1 MGFDALY
8 SEAEVPSSEVEV
20 IIFLLNSPI
29 PNPQS
34 PVPNPQSLVPIPQS
48 PFPSPLNMI
57 QAEEFVEAARN
68 LGFGWYSGVPC
79 SFLTPFINYV
89 INDVQLKYISAANE
103 GDAVAIATGAA
114 IAGKSAVV
122 MMQNSGLGNAVNPLT
137 SLTYIFRIPLLL
149 ICTLRGDV
157 YDGLRLPNLQDE
169 PQHELMGQITDK
181 LLETMTVPWE
191 FFPTD
196 AAEIEPVLQ
205 RATAYM
211 QQERRPYALIMR
223 KGTIAPHALT
233 RSSIPE
239 RENSNSAHIQ
249 QNFFRDRKEQRI
261 SRSEA
266 LARIV
271 ELIDAKNTVVI
282 ATTGYTGRELFASKD
297 SANHLYMVGS
307 MGCASSMALGLSLAR
322 PDLKVVVIDGDG
334 AALMRMGNFATI
346 GTYGGANLIHILLD
360 NEVHDSTGAQA
371 TVSAGIS
378 FAKIAEACGY
388 GLTLAGNDP
397 ALLDNLFTEDTNT
410 RPKFAHLKIRPGT
423 LEKLP
428 RPNLT
433 PEAVLQRFI
442 KYIGNS

>member
-1 MGFDALY
+1 
-8 SEAEVPSSEVEV
+8 
-20 IIFLLNSPI
+20 
-29 PNPQS
+29 
-34 PVPNPQSLVPIPQS
+34 
-48 PFPSPLNMI
+48 MI
-57 QAEEFVEAARN
+57 QAKEFVEAARSF
-68 LGFGWYSGVPC
+68 GFDWYTGVPC

-89 INDVQLKYISAANE
+89 INDPQLTYISAANE
-103 GDAVAIATGAA
+103 GDAVAIAAGAT
-114 IAGKSAVV
+114 IAGKYAVV
-122 MMQNSGLGNAVNPLT
+122 MMQNSGLGNTVNPLT
-137 SLTYIFRIPLLL
+137 SLTYIFRIPLLV
-149 ICTLRGDV
+149 ICTLRGD
-157 YDGLRLPNLQDE
+157 PNLQDE

-196 AAEIEPVLQ
+196 AAEIEPVLR
-205 RATAYM
+205 RAIAYM
-211 QQERRPYALIMR
+211 KKEHRPYALIMR
-223 KGTIAPHALT
+223 KGTIASHPLT
-233 RSSIPE
+233 RSSIPK
-239 RENSNSAHIQ
+239 REDNSDAHIQ
-249 QNFFRDRKEQRI
+249 QSFFRGNQEQRI
-261 SRSEA
+261 SRNQA
-266 LARIV
+266 LARIM
-271 ELIDAKNTVVI
+271 ELVDAENTVII

-322 PDLKVVVIDGDG
+322 KNLKVVVIDGDG

-371 TVSAGIS
+371 TVSFGIS

-388 GLTLAGNDP
+388 GVTLAGDDP
-397 ALLDNLFTEDTNT
+397 ALLDVLFTADTKT

-442 KYIGNS
+442 KHIQKVGTGKDTGNNQ

>member
-1 MGFDALY
+1 
-8 SEAEVPSSEVEV
+8 
-20 IIFLLNSPI
+20 
-29 PNPQS
+29 
-34 PVPNPQSLVPIPQS
+34 
-48 PFPSPLNMI
+48 MI

-68 LGFGWYSGVPC
+68 LGFGWYTGVPC

-89 INDVQLKYISAANE
+89 INDVQLRYISAANE
-103 GDAVAIATGAA
+103 GDAVAIAAGAA
-114 IAGKSAVV
+114 IAGKPAVV

-157 YDGLRLPNLQDE
+157 YDGLRLRQLQDE

-181 LLETMTVPWE
+181 LLETMTIPWE

-196 AAEIEPVLQ
+196 TAEIEPVLQ

-211 QQERRPYALIMR
+211 RQERRPYALIMR
-223 KGTIAPHALT
+223 KGAIAPHALT

-239 RENSNSAHIQ
+239 RENSSSADIQ
-249 QNFFRDRKEQRI
+249 QSFFRDNKEQRI

-271 ELIDAKNTVVI
+271 ELTDAKNTVVI
-282 ATTGYTGRELFASKD
+282 ATTGYTGRELFATRD

-346 GTYGGANLIHILLD
+346 GTYGGANLTHILLD
-360 NEVHDSTGAQA
+360 NEVYDSTGAQA

-388 GLTLAGNDP
+388 GMTLAGDNS
-397 ALLDNLFTEDTNT
+397 ALLDALFTADVNT

-433 PEAVLQRFI
+433 PEAVLQRFM
-442 KYIGNS
+442 KHIGNL

>member
-1 MGFDALY
+1 MI
-8 SEAEVPSSEVEV
+8 EA
-20 IIFLLNSPI
+20 
-29 PNPQS
+29 Q
-34 PVPNPQSLVPIPQS
+34 
-48 PFPSPLNMI
+48 
-57 QAEEFVEAARN
+57 EFVEAAHN
-68 LGFGWYSGVPC
+68 FGFDWYTGVPC

-89 INDVQLKYISAANE
+89 INDAQLTYISAANE
-103 GDAVAIATGAA
+103 GDAVAIASGAT
-114 IAGKSAVV
+114 IAGKHAVV

-137 SLTYIFRIPLLL
+137 SLNYIFRIPVLI
-149 ICTLRGDV
+149 ICTLRGDS
-157 YDGLRLPNLQDE
+157 NLQDE

-196 AAEIEPVLQ
+196 AAQIEPVLQ

-211 QQERRPYALIMR
+211 KKERRPYALIMR

-233 RSSIPE
+233 RSSIPK
-239 RENSNSAHIQ
+239 REDNNQAHIIQ
-249 QNFFRDRKEQRI
+249 QTFFNGNQEQRI
-261 SRSEA
+261 SRNQA
-266 LARIV
+266 LAQIV
-271 ELIDAKNTVVI
+271 ELINPENNVII

-307 MGCASSMALGLSLAR
+307 MGCASSMGLGLSLAR

-371 TVSAGIS
+371 TVSFGIS

-388 GLTLAGNDP
+388 GVTLAGDDP
-397 ALLDNLFTEDTNT
+397 ALLDALFTADTKN
-410 RPKFAHLKIRPGT
+410 RPKFAHLKIRSGT

-433 PEAVLQRFI
+433 PEAVLQRFVKHI
-442 KYIGNS
+442 EGVGDGGTRGIPMTND

>member
-1 MGFDALY
+1 MIEAKEFIETARNFGFD
-8 SEAEVPSSEVEV
+8 
-20 IIFLLNSPI
+20 
-29 PNPQS
+29 
-34 PVPNPQSLVPIPQS
+34 
-48 PFPSPLNMI
+48 
-57 QAEEFVEAARN
+57 
-68 LGFGWYSGVPC
+68 WYTGVPC

-89 INDVQLKYISAANE
+89 INDAQLTYISAANE
-103 GDAVAIATGAA
+103 GDAVAIASGAT
-114 IAGKSAVV
+114 IAGKYAVV

-137 SLTYIFRIPLLL
+137 SLNYIFRIPLLV

-157 YDGLRLPNLQDE
+157 NLQDE

-196 AAEIEPVLQ
+196 AAQIEPVLQ

-233 RSSIPE
+233 RSSIPK
-239 RENSNSAHIQ
+239 REDNSNPHIQ
-249 QNFFRDRKEQRI
+249 QSFFRGNQEQRI
-261 SRSEA
+261 SRNQA

-271 ELIDAKNTVVI
+271 ELINPENTVII

-307 MGCASSMALGLSLAR
+307 MGCASSLGLGLSLAR
-322 PDLKVVVIDGDG
+322 KDLKVVVIDGDG

-371 TVSAGIS
+371 TVSSDIS

-388 GLTLAGNDP
+388 GVTLSGDDP
-397 ALLDNLFTEDTNT
+397 ALLDILFTADTKT
-410 RPKFAHLKIRPGT
+410 TPKFAHLKIRPGT

-433 PEAVLQRFI
+433 PEAVLQRFV
-442 KYIGNS
+442 KYIEGVGRVGDAGTRGRGE

>member
-1 MGFDALY
+1 
-8 SEAEVPSSEVEV
+8 
-20 IIFLLNSPI
+20 
-29 PNPQS
+29 
-34 PVPNPQSLVPIPQS
+34 
-48 PFPSPLNMI
+48 MI

-68 LGFGWYSGVPC
+68 LGFEWYTGVPC

-89 INDVQLKYISAANE
+89 INDVQLRYISAANE
-103 GDAVAIATGAA
+103 GDAVAIAAGAA
-114 IAGKSAVV
+114 IAGKPGVV

-149 ICTLRGDV
+149 ICTLRGD
-157 YDGLRLPNLQDE
+157 RLLQDE
-169 PQHELMGQITDK
+169 PQHQLMGQITDK
-181 LLETMTVPWE
+181 LLQTMTIPWE

-211 QQERRPYALIMR
+211 QQERCPYALIMR
-223 KGTIAPHALT
+223 KGAISSLRDATRTMGYANAPHALT

-239 RENSNSAHIQ
+239 RENSSSTHIQ
-249 QNFFRDRKEQRI
+249 QSFFRDRKEQRV

-271 ELIDAKNTVVI
+271 ELIDPKNTVVI

-307 MGCASSMALGLSLAR
+307 MGCASSMGLGLSLAR

-388 GLTLAGNDP
+388 GVTLAGDDP
-397 ALLDNLFTEDTNT
+397 ALLDALFTADSNT

-423 LEKLP
+423 LENLP

-433 PEAVLQRFI
+433 PEAVLQRFM
-442 KYIGNS
+442 KHIGNS